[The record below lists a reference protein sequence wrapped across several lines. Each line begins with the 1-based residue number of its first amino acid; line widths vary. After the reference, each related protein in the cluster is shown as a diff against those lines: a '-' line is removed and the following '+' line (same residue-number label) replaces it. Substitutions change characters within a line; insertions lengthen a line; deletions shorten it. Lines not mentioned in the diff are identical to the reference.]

1 MNIKFDSTQNST
13 YTVATSVYEGPL
25 DLLLR
30 LIEKAELDITKLA
43 LAQVTD
49 QYLEHLK
56 IVQERSPD
64 EVSGFLVI
72 AARLIQIKSEALLP
86 RPPQRPEDEEDPGEA
101 LARQLR
107 EYKRFKMISDILIK
121 RGVDGMHSYIRL
133 APIPYIEPRVDLADL
148 NVFDLTEAVSFMQS
162 LSAQSSTSPSIENIV
177 TAPRITI
184 RKKINMITKRLRI
197 LKQATFQ
204 SMLGRTKTRVEIVV
218 TFLAM
223 LELVKRHWVR
233 AQQEQIFGVINLEI
247 DDNWE
252 DDSDY
257 DLEFGE

>member
-1 MNIKFDSTQNST
+1 MNIKIDSPQIST
-13 YTVATSVYEGPL
+13 YTVATPVYEGPL
-25 DLLLR
+25 DLLLQ

-56 IVQERSPD
+56 IVQEHSPD

-72 AARLIQIKSEALLP
+72 AARLVQIKSEALLP
-86 RPPQRPEDEEDPGEA
+86 RPQQRAQDEEDPGEA

-107 EYKRFKMISDILIK
+107 EYKRFKSISTLLIK
-121 RGVDGMHSYIRL
+121 RDLDGMHSYIRL
-133 APIPYIEPRVDLADL
+133 APIPYIEPRVDLADI
-148 NVFDLTEAVSFMQS
+148 NVNDLLDAVSHLQS
-162 LSAQSSTSPSIENIV
+162 ISAQSSTDPSIESV
-177 TAPRITI
+177 VSAPRITI
-184 RKKINMITKRLRI
+184 RKKIDLITKRLRV
-197 LKQATFQ
+197 LKHASFQ
-204 SMLGRTKTRVEIVV
+204 SMLGRTRTRVEIVV

-233 AQQEQIFGVINLEI
+233 AQQEQIFGEIKLELADKLE
-247 DDNWE
+247 DDN
-252 DDSDY
+252 DY